1 MSVIDRKVFLQIRVD
16 PNTPCYVKDSVAAI
30 AYTFIGQSE
39 YTLATMNDQLVDI
52 GTALTADSDV
62 AVRVADEFDV
72 NAFHVK
78 FYELSYQNN
87 RYKTIRQSVTTNL
100 NSEEILEQ
108 LLSKAYATITN
119 AAQPRI
125 NKLRSLYPDP
135 EEPIDVWLD
144 KLGGGD
150 SIPNDEIAKH
160 FLLRLVPMYLTEDT
174 NLDQQDMIR
183 IYQDLMVSTIVY
195 AMRVGYHGARKYL
208 TTEYLPTSPK
218 STAIQILHLNTVVHP
233 TEPVVGLFYGIQN
246 GKTYHYGGDWV
257 LCDVH
262 HSGVD
267 IQLTEEKH
275 KQLTGWVTDR
285 TNRYLGYLQK
295 EGMEHVNAV
304 YPSHIK
310 VSD

>member
-16 PNTPCYVKDSVAAI
+16 PNTPCYVKDSVAAV
-30 AYTFIGQSE
+30 AYTFIGECE
-39 YTLATMNDQLVDI
+39 YTMATMNHQLVDI
-52 GTALTADSDV
+52 GASLTADSDV

-72 NAFHVK
+72 DAFHVR

-100 NSEEILEQ
+100 SSEEILEQ

-125 NKLRSLYPDP
+125 NKLRSLYPNP

-150 SIPNDEIAKH
+150 SIPNNEIAKH
-160 FLLRLVPMYLTEDT
+160 FLLRLVPLYLTEDT
-174 NLDQQDMIR
+174 NLGQQDMIQ

-208 TTEYLPTSPK
+208 TTEYIPASPK
-218 STAIQILHLNTVVHP
+218 RTAIQILHLNTVVHP
-233 TEPVVGLFYGIQN
+233 TEPAVGLFYGIQN

-262 HSGVD
+262 HNGVNFK
-267 IQLTEEKH
+267 LTEEKH
-275 KQLTGWVTDR
+275 KQLTEWVTDR

>member
-100 NSEEILEQ
+100 SSKEILEQ

-119 AAQPRI
+119 AARPRI

-150 SIPNDEIAKH
+150 SIPNDEISKH

-195 AMRVGYHGARKYL
+195 AIRVGYQGARKYL

-262 HSGVD
+262 HNGVN
-267 IQLTEEKH
+267 IKLTEKKH
-275 KQLTGWVTDR
+275 KQLTEWVTDR

-310 VSD
+310 VSN